1 MTVFFFFCYIVIFVV
16 VIICG
21 YKKQSRESIKNE
33 NIKIIIY
40 FRIGIYYKNIHFIL
54 NIYVALI
61 SYEKVKLYKISNYYS
76 YNVFDNKV

>member
-1 MTVFFFFCYIVIFVV
+1 MTVFFCYIVIFVV

-40 FRIGIYYKNIHFIL
+40 FRIGIL
-54 NIYVALI
+54 Q
-61 SYEKVKLYKISNYYS
+61 EYS
-76 YNVFDNKV
+76 FYS